1 MDILLEEES
10 IVVAFGI
17 IIALSVYYSPV
28 NHTQSYEDFYFKIS
42 QESSILF
49 IILYSIARFLAAQN
63 VLDVSLV
70 GKISNLWNIGKLACW
85 TNNQRANVYTT
96 PHDDHGDDDV
106 TSWLLVIV
114 YWHFLQ

>member
-70 GKISNLWNIGKLACW
+70 GKFPICEISENWLAGQTINGQMCTQRHMMTMVMMRSRRSLW
-85 TNNQRANVYTT
+85 
-96 PHDDHGDDDV
+96 
-106 TSWLLVIV
+106 
-114 YWHFLQ
+114 